1 MFALAGRGE
10 GRACYRAR
18 VNLAQTTLTATPPLS
33 YLEIDLG
40 AVADNLAVFRGLAK
54 DARVCAVVKK
64 NAYGHGAVTV
74 AHRLV
79 KAGCDMLAVF
89 SPAEAEELGAGGVTA
104 PLLLLYPL
112 RHLTRNEGAFRA
124 AVAGRLELSVQ
135 DAEQVGQLDEIGR
148 TYAMQLP
155 VHLYV
160 DTGMSRAGLRP
171 DELRAVVDQIRGA
184 RFLKLAGVMSHL
196 ATADSDAERAME
208 QAAGLDAVV
217 AEHGPSWGA
226 DVAVHL
232 ANTFGSLRDPG
243 WVKQMIRP
251 GLGLYG
257 VGTEEMTRLE
267 VTGAAGA
274 LRPALRW
281 VSRVVS
287 AVEYPRGAAVG
298 YGATY
303 TLRKRSVLGLV
314 PVGYGDGYPLAL
326 SNRASVRVRY
336 GEAWHD
342 APVRG
347 RVNMDQI
354 SVDLTALAK
363 AAGRAPADLRGLEV
377 EVYARDPEAPNTVG
391 RLAGLAKSH
400 AYELLCRLPR
410 EMPRRYL
417 Q

>member
-1 MFALAGRGE
+1 M
-10 GRACYRAR
+10 
-18 VNLAQTTLTATPPLS
+18 NLAQTTLTPTPPLS

-40 AVADNLAVFRGLAK
+40 AVSDNLAVFRGLAG
-54 DARVCAVVKK
+54 AGAVAAGGNATRICAVVKK

-89 SPAEAEELGAGGVTA
+89 SPAEAEELGAGAVTA

-135 DAEQVGQLDEIGR
+135 DAEQVGQLDEISR
-148 TYAMQLP
+148 TYAMKLP

-171 DELRAVVDQIRGA
+171 DELPAVLEQIRA
-184 RFLKLAGVMSHL
+184 TRFLQVAGVMSHL
-196 ATADSDAERAME
+196 STADGDPERAAE
-208 QAAGLDAVV
+208 QAAAFDAVV
-217 AEHGPSWGA
+217 SEHAAAWGP
-226 DVAVHL
+226 DVTVHL
-232 ANTFGSLRDPG
+232 ANTFGSLRYPPL
-243 WVKQMIRP
+243 VKQMIRP

-257 VGTEEMTRLE
+257 VGVDGLA
-267 VTGAAGA
+267 GDAAAAAVA

-281 VSRVVS
+281 VSRVIS
-287 AVEYPRGAAVG
+287 AAGYPRGATVG
-298 YGATY
+298 YGATHK
-303 TLRKRSVLGLV
+303 LRKQSVLGLV

-326 SNRASVRVRY
+326 SNRASVRVRHGDTWY
-336 GEAWHD
+336 D
-342 APVRG
+342 AEVRG

-363 AAGRAPADLRGLEV
+363 ATGLDPVDLRGLEV
-377 EVYARDPEAPNTVG
+377 EVYSRDVDAANTVS
-391 RLAGLAKSH
+391 RLAELAKSH

>member
-1 MFALAGRGE
+1 
-10 GRACYRAR
+10 

-33 YLEIDLG
+33 FLEIDLG
-40 AVADNLAVFRGLAK
+40 AVSDNLAIFRNLNGGRI
-54 DARVCAVVKK
+54 RVCGVVKK

-79 KAGCDMLAVF
+79 KAGCDMLGVF
-89 SPAEAEELGAGGVTA
+89 SPAEAEELGAGAVTA

-124 AVAGRLELSVQ
+124 AIAGRLELSVQ

-148 TYAMQLP
+148 TYAMELP

-171 DELRAVVDQIRGA
+171 DELPAVLEQIGA
-184 RFLKLAGVMSHL
+184 TRFLKLTGVMSHL
-196 ATADSDAERAME
+196 STADDDPERASD
-208 QAAGLDAVV
+208 QAANFDAVV
-217 AEHGPSWGA
+217 QAHAPAWGP
-226 DVAVHL
+226 DVTVHL
-232 ANTFGSLRDPG
+232 ANTFGSLRYPHF
-243 WVKQMIRP
+243 VKQMIRP

-257 VGTEEMTRLE
+257 VGVDWLE
-267 VTGAAGA
+267 GPEAAA

-281 VSRVVS
+281 VSRVIS
-287 AVEYPRGAAVG
+287 ASAYPRGAAVG
-298 YGATY
+298 YGATHK
-303 TLRKRSVLGLV
+303 LRKKSVLGLV

-326 SNRASVRVRY
+326 SNRASVRVRH
-336 GEAWHD
+336 GETWYD
-342 APVRG
+342 AEVRG

-354 SVDLTALAK
+354 SVDLTGLAK
-363 AAGRAPADLRGLEV
+363 TTGQNPADLRGLEV
-377 EVYARDPEAPNTVG
+377 EVYSHDVNAPNTVS
-391 RLAGLAKSH
+391 RLAELAKSH

-410 EMPRRYL
+410 EMPRRYI

>member
-1 MFALAGRGE
+1 
-10 GRACYRAR
+10 
-18 VNLAQTTLTATPPLS
+18 VNLAQTTLTPTPPPS

-40 AVADNLAVFRGLAK
+40 AVSDNLAVFRGLSGGQDGPAS
-54 DARVCAVVKK
+54 RVCGVVKK

-89 SPAEAEELGAGGVTA
+89 SPVEAEELGAAAVTA

-171 DELRAVVDQIRGA
+171 DELPAVLEQVRAA

-196 ATADSDAERAME
+196 STADEDPERAAD
-208 QAAGLDAVV
+208 QAAAFARVV
-217 AEHGPSWGA
+217 DEHAAAWGPG
-226 DVAVHL
+226 VTVHL
-232 ANTFGSLRDPG
+232 ANTFGSLRYPHF
-243 WVKQMIRP
+243 VKQMIRP

-257 VGTEEMTRLE
+257 VGVDGLE
-267 VTGAAGA
+267 GPDAAA

-281 VSRVVS
+281 ISRVMS
-287 AVEYPRGAAVG
+287 AAAYPRGAAVG
-298 YGATY
+298 YGATH
-303 TLRKRSVLGLV
+303 TLRRKSVLGLV

-326 SNRASVRVRY
+326 SSRAAVRVRR

-347 RVNMDQI
+347 RVNMDQV

-363 AAGRAPADLRGLEV
+363 AEGLAPADLRGLEV
-377 EVYARDPEAPNTVG
+377 EVYSNDRAAPNTVT
-391 RLAGLAKSH
+391 RLADLAKSH

>member
-1 MFALAGRGE
+1 M
-10 GRACYRAR
+10 
-18 VNLAQTTLTATPPLS
+18 NLAQTTLTPTPPPS
-33 YLEIDLG
+33 YLEIDL
-40 AVADNLAVFRGLAK
+40 AAISENLRVFRGLCANAGAGPG
-54 DARVCAVVKK
+54 ARVCGVVKK

-79 KAGCDMLAVF
+79 KSGCDLLGVF
-89 SPAEAEELGAGGVTA
+89 SPAEAEELGAGAVTA

-124 AVAGRLELSVQ
+124 AVAGRLELTVQ
-135 DAEQVGQLDEIGR
+135 DVEQVGQLDEIGR
-148 TYAMQLP
+148 TYAMELP

-171 DELRAVVDQIRGA
+171 DELPAVLEQIRA
-184 RFLKLAGVMSHL
+184 TRFLKLAGIMSHL
-196 ATADSDAERAME
+196 STADDDPERAAE
-208 QAAGLDAVV
+208 QAAAFDAVV
-217 AEHGPSWGA
+217 HEHAPAWGP
-226 DVAVHL
+226 DVTVHL
-232 ANTFGSLRDPG
+232 ANTFGSLRFPG
-243 WVKQMIRP
+243 FVKQMIRP

-257 VGTEEMTRLE
+257 VGVDGLE
-267 VTGAAGA
+267 GDAAA
-274 LRPALRW
+274 AAVSLRPALRW
-281 VSRVVS
+281 VSRVIS
-287 AVEYPRGAAVG
+287 AAAYPRGAAVG
-298 YGATY
+298 YGATHK
-303 TLRKRSVLGLV
+303 LRKQSVLGLV

-326 SNRASVRVRY
+326 SNRASVRVRH
-336 GEAWHD
+336 GEAWYD

-363 AAGRAPADLRGLEV
+363 AAGAAPTDLRGLEV
-377 EVYARDPEAPNTVG
+377 EVYAREADAPNTVS
-391 RLAGLAKSH
+391 RLADLAKTH